1 MDSKYV
7 SELLNVAVLK
17 EQQMERYI
25 KLAQEKDPE
34 KQKKLQQEIR
44 KSGQRVRVVQRS
56 DLLIGSVY
64 YL

>member
-34 KQKKLQQEIR
+34 KQKKLQQR
-44 KSGQRVRVVQRS
+44 SGKAA
-56 DLLIGSVY
+56 SVCG
-64 YL
+64 